1 MPGSIPCPS
10 CGAPVAADRA
20 ACPSCGTLVAS
31 MAASIVDP
39 VAAPDAPQLA
49 ETAPDAPQLA
59 DTAPDAPQ
67 LADTAPAPE
76 RADEPP
82 VLEVA
87 DEALA
92 PAVAVDALGPEVA
105 GELAPLAT
113 AAATAAPAPGDTSSA
128 ADGIASGGIV
138 PGSYLPPSTVHRAVP
153 PNALAPDSVPAAT
166 RAEPGLRGGAQGVDA
181 LAWPGL
187 LRPSATTTPV
197 ASGPPGSPVPTLSAA
212 AAAPAGIG
220 ATMPVAPGAA
230 AATTTSRSPA
240 PRPGHASILADLP
253 FDAPD
258 ELEGWLVVLGGGTAL
273 LGFLLPW
280 RSALSSGFSGYFE
293 SWGLGIGTNLP
304 IVVLVIVATALSIVP
319 NRVADWFRHGVLGM
333 VAGGV
338 LFGLVWLYLS
348 GGGELGAILAAVGA
362 VLLIGGGVVAVS
374 PGRREVR
381 PEGR

>member
-1 MPGSIPCPS
+1 MVMPGSVPCPS

-31 MAASIVDP
+31 RAASIVEP
-39 VAAPDAPQLA
+39 APAPDATQMA
-49 ETAPDAPQLA
+49 DNAPGPGS
-59 DTAPDAPQ
+59 
-67 LADTAPAPE
+67 
-76 RADEPP
+76 ADEPP
-82 VLEVA
+82 VLDIA
-87 DEALA
+87 DEGLA
-92 PAVAVDALGPEVA
+92 PDLAGNGLEPQVA
-105 GELAPLAT
+105 GELASRAT
-113 AAATAAPAPGDTSSA
+113 SAATAAPEPDDTSIAADGIASPASGDTSIA

-153 PNALAPDSVPAAT
+153 PMALAHDSVPAAA

-181 LAWPGL
+181 LAWPAAL
-187 LRPSATTTPV
+187 QPSATTTPV
-197 ASGPPGSPVPTLSAA
+197 APGPPPGSQVPTLSAA

-304 IVVLVIVATALSIVP
+304 IVVLVIVATVLSIVP

-374 PGRREVR
+374 PGRRDVR
-381 PEGR
+381 PEER